1 MRKILPISLIH
12 IYWCETLGWEKVPAP
27 THPPPQPGQVSTKNR
42 LHVTQILLFVSRLA
56 PEPTPHSPLGLPSN
70 HGRVA
75 ETFSLLQAKA
85 RQSCGP
91 RGGYRVLRERAPWR
105 VQRLSPMLRALGPRV
120 YLKPEDITEWWEVER
135 LADIIPD
142 WTGLHGKARHF
153 QEIQRFP
160 RPPAVLS
167 VLSHFLSLVLCFLL
181 NKMG

>member
-27 THPPPQPGQVSTKNR
+27 THPLPQPGQVSTKNR
-42 LHVTQILLFVSRLA
+42 LHVTQSLLFVSRLA

-91 RGGYRVLRERAPWR
+91 RGGYRVLREKAPYALEGPEVVPYALSIGSRETGSQSLSEAGRHHR
-105 VQRLSPMLRALGPRV
+105 VVG
-120 YLKPEDITEWWEVER
+120 
-135 LADIIPD
+135 
-142 WTGLHGKARHF
+142 GGKAGRHYSRLDSATW
-153 QEIQRFP
+153 QGTSR
-160 RPPAVLS
+160 RLRTS
-167 VLSHFLSLVLCFLL
+167 
-181 NKMG
+181 